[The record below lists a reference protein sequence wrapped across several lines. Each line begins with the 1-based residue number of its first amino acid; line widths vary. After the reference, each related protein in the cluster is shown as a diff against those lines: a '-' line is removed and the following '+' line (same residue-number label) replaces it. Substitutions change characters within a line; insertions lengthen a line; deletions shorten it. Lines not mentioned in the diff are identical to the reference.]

1 MHFLLIFFS
10 NSLWAKQ
17 RLHTLGRCGSPA
29 MCARPHKP
37 RIHWCSHGA
46 GGFLHFSSY
55 TLLDFLIQTVMLAC
69 YWGQWVFL
77 WACLGHICYQLGT
90 AISMYHLLPGAWRR
104 WRSMAEAFSSPSSC
118 IEDRSGIFSSVFLSP
133 PACPACVVPGCW
145 ARGGCTAVSQLCSG
159 KAQGAAELSLPLH
172 PPGLWH
178 CLSFPTWNFIAQ
190 RVLSPQDSYR
200 GCCFAHH

>member
-1 MHFLLIFFS
+1 
-10 NSLWAKQ
+10 
-17 RLHTLGRCGSPA
+17 

-145 ARGGCTAVSQLCSG
+145 ARGGCTAVTQLCSG

-178 CLSFPTWNFIAQ
+178 CLSFPTWNFPVHRGFYCPESAVTTGQ
-190 RVLSPQDSYR
+190 LQGLLLCSPLVKKISLVKKKRSCQPSS
-200 GCCFAHH
+200 